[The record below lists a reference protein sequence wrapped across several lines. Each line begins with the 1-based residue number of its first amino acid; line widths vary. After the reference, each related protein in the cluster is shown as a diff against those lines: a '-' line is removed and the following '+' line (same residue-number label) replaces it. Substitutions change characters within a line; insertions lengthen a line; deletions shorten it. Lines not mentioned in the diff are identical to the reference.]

1 MYIILYDSNTL
12 SSSLLSNRIG
22 IGIWVCFY
30 MIVGAVADWNK
41 IIVLCT
47 RFTDEI
53 FSFLVSSIYK
63 QTDEVITCYCT
74 DFISL
79 FFFPTFLLYVYVLWN
94 RFR

>member
-53 FSFLVSSIYK
+53 FSFLVSSIYISK
-63 QTDEVITCYCT
+63 QMRSSHVT

-79 FFFPTFLLYVYVLWN
+79 FFFPTFLLYVYLSWN

>member
-12 SSSLLSNRIG
+12 SSSLLSNRRIG

-30 MIVGAVADWNK
+30 MVVGAVADWNK

-63 QTDEVITCYCT
+63 QTDEVITCY
-74 DFISL
+74 
-79 FFFPTFLLYVYVLWN
+79 
-94 RFR
+94 